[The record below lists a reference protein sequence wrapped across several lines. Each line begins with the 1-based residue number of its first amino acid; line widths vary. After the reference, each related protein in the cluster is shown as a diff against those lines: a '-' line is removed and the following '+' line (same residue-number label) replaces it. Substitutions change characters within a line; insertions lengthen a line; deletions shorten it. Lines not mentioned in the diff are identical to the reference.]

1 MTSLERAPLDRPDR
15 GRWLAGVAAGAARW
29 LEWPVWMLRAAFVLL
44 CFLFGL
50 GLFLYLA
57 GWLLIPGEGRDRS
70 IAQESLAAPS
80 VRRWAGAA
88 LVAFA
93 VLLLVG
99 RTGLIRGDLLFALV
113 LVAVGVLLYRG
124 GLGLGE
130 GSASP
135 PPAEAPRAPAPPGD
149 AKEAAAGRAPPRQS
163 TQTAA
168 AGAAP
173 SAAPRPPRR
182 RSFLGRIT
190 LAAAL
195 IAVGLLGLLDAVV
208 AGFDAYPRHYMA
220 LLVAV
225 IGAGLVVG
233 AWFGRSYGLA
243 ALGIAL
249 APVMLLTPVVE
260 KVDFGRI
267 GGLGSFEYERTYYRP
282 VTAEEAESVYRLGAG
297 MMVIDLREVDFGGR
311 TLEVTA
317 DLELGEL
324 IVLLPGGA
332 AADVTGEVAA
342 GSLRV
347 EDYVLEGVNL
357 EAVRRLEGAGG
368 RLFLDAEV
376 GIGSLEVYR
385 GRGYAGLDYWI
396 YDPYEPRDGYAR

>member
-1 MTSLERAPLDRPDR
+1 MERAPLDRPDR

-29 LEWPVWMLRAAFVLL
+29 LEWPVWILRAAFVLL

-50 GLFLYLA
+50 GLLLYLA
-57 GWLLIPGEGRDRS
+57 GWLFIPREGRGRS

-80 VRRWAGAA
+80 ARRWAGAA

-93 VLLLVG
+93 VILLVG

-130 GSASP
+130 RSASS
-135 PPAEAPRAPAPPGD
+135 PPADAAPPGD
-149 AKEAAAGRAPPRQS
+149 VEEAAAGPPAGRAASRQS

-168 AGAAP
+168 AGAVP

-195 IAVGLLGLLDAVV
+195 MAVGLLGLLDAVV

-220 LLVAV
+220 LMVAV

-243 ALGIAL
+243 ALGIVL
-249 APVMLLTPVVE
+249 TPVMLLTPVVE

-267 GGLGSFEYERTYYRP
+267 GGLGSFEYERTYYQP
-282 VTAEEAESVYRLGAG
+282 VTAEEAEGVYRLGAG
-297 MMVIDLREVDFGGR
+297 MMVIDLREVDLGGR
-311 TLEVTA
+311 ALEVTA

-324 IVLLPGGA
+324 IVLLPGGV
-332 AADVTGEVAA
+332 AADVAGEVAA

-385 GRGYAGLDYWI
+385 GRGYAGLDYRI
-396 YDPYEPRDGYAR
+396 YEPSEPRGGYAR

>member
-29 LEWPVWMLRAAFVLL
+29 LEWPVWILRAAFMLL

-57 GWLLIPGEGRDRS
+57 GWLLIPREGRDRS

-80 VRRWAGAA
+80 ARRWAGIAIA
-88 LVAFA
+88 AFA

-124 GLGLGE
+124 GLGAGE
-130 GSASP
+130 PSASP
-135 PPAEAPRAPAPPGD
+135 PPAEATALRGPAPPGEE
-149 AKEAAAGRAPPRQS
+149 AEAAADPP
-163 TQTAA
+163 
-168 AGAAP
+168 AAP
-173 SAAPRPPRR
+173 PPRR

-208 AGFDAYPRHYMA
+208 SGFDAHPRHYTA
-220 LLVAV
+220 LLAAV

-233 AWFGRSYGLA
+233 AWFGRPYGLA
-243 ALGIAL
+243 ALGIL
-249 APVMLLTPVVE
+249 LTPVMLLTPVVE

-267 GGLGSFEYERTYYRP
+267 ADLGSFEYERTYHRP
-282 VTAEEAESVYRLGAG
+282 ATADEAEGVYRLGAG
-297 MMVIDLREVDFGGR
+297 MMVIDLREVDLGGR
-311 TLEVTA
+311 TLEIEA

-324 IVLLPGGA
+324 VVLLPGGA
-332 AADVTGEVAA
+332 AADVTGQVAA
-342 GSLRV
+342 GSLQV

-368 RLFLDAEV
+368 RLFLYAEV
-376 GIGSLEVYR
+376 GIGSLDVYR
-385 GRGYAGLDYWI
+385 GRGSADLDYRI
-396 YDPYEPRDGYAR
+396 YEPSEPRGGYAR

>member
-29 LEWPVWMLRAAFVLL
+29 LEWPVWILRAAFMLL

-57 GWLLIPGEGRDRS
+57 GWLLIPREGRDRS

-80 VRRWAGAA
+80 ARRWAGIAIA
-88 LVAFA
+88 AFA

-124 GLGLGE
+124 GLGAGE
-130 GSASP
+130 PSASP
-135 PPAEAPRAPAPPGD
+135 PPAEATALRGPAPPGEE
-149 AKEAAAGRAPPRQS
+149 AEAAADPP
-163 TQTAA
+163 
-168 AGAAP
+168 AAP
-173 SAAPRPPRR
+173 PPRR

-208 AGFDAYPRHYMA
+208 SGFDAHPRHYTA
-220 LLVAV
+220 LLAAV

-233 AWFGRSYGLA
+233 AWFGRPYGLA
-243 ALGIAL
+243 ALGIL
-249 APVMLLTPVVE
+249 LTPVMLLTPVVE

-267 GGLGSFEYERTYYRP
+267 ADFGSFEYERTYHRP
-282 VTAEEAESVYRLGAG
+282 ATADEAEGVYRLGAG
-297 MMVIDLREVDFGGR
+297 MMVIDLREVDLGGR
-311 TLEVTA
+311 TLEIEA

-324 IVLLPGGA
+324 VVLLPGGA
-332 AADVTGEVAA
+332 AADVTGQVAA
-342 GSLRV
+342 GSLQV

-368 RLFLDAEV
+368 RLFLYAEV
-376 GIGSLEVYR
+376 GIGSLDVYR
-385 GRGYAGLDYWI
+385 GRGSADLDYRI
-396 YDPYEPRDGYAR
+396 YEPSEPRGGYAR

>member
-1 MTSLERAPLDRPDR
+1 MGDSRGMTSLERAPLDRPDR

-29 LEWPVWMLRAAFVLL
+29 LEWPVWILRAAFVLL

-57 GWLLIPGEGRDRS
+57 GWLLIPREGRDRS

-80 VRRWAGAA
+80 ARRWAGIAI
-88 LVAFA
+88 VAFA
-93 VLLLVG
+93 LLLLVG
-99 RTGLIRGDLLFALV
+99 RTGLIRGDLLFALM

-124 GLGLGE
+124 GLGAGE
-130 GSASP
+130 SSASP
-135 PPAEAPRAPAPPGD
+135 PPAEATALRGPAPPGEE
-149 AKEAAAGRAPPRQS
+149 AEAAAGPP
-163 TQTAA
+163 
-168 AGAAP
+168 AAP
-173 SAAPRPPRR
+173 APRR

-208 AGFDAYPRHYMA
+208 TGLDAHPRHYTA
-220 LLVAV
+220 LLAAV

-233 AWFGRSYGLA
+233 AWFGRPYGLA
-243 ALGIAL
+243 ALGIL
-249 APVMLLTPVVE
+249 LTPVMLLTPVVE

-267 GGLGSFEYERTYYRP
+267 AGLGSFEYERTYHRP
-282 VTAEEAESVYRLGAG
+282 ATADEAEGVYRLGAG
-297 MMVIDLREVDFGGR
+297 VMVIDLREVDLGGR
-311 TLEVTA
+311 ALEIEA

-332 AADVTGEVAA
+332 AADVTGQVAA
-342 GSLRV
+342 GSLQV

-368 RLFLDAEV
+368 RLFLYAEV
-376 GIGSLEVYR
+376 GIGSLDVYR
-385 GRGYAGLDYWI
+385 GRGSAGLDYRI
-396 YDPYEPRDGYAR
+396 YEPSEPRGGYAR